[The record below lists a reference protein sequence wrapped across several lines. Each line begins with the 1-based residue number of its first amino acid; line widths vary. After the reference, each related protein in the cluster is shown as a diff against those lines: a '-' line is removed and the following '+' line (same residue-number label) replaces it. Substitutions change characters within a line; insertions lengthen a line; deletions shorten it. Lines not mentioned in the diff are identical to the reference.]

1 MTNYLHTTAPI
12 TNFKNVNKLKIKAKS
27 KNRQVSSLNK
37 RRKFTIKNPL
47 EGNGFLD
54 RIQNMSPE
62 KKMALNLKIK
72 EKMLAPI
79 SVKHK
84 DATNPSIKSSLH
96 LKTKSDVPCY
106 NELSNENKMYASKSK
121 DKLEHKSK

>member
-1 MTNYLHTTAPI
+1 MGYSLRTSAPI

-37 RRKFTIKNPL
+37 RRKFNIKNPL

-54 RIQNMSPE
+54 RLQNMSPQ

-72 EKMLAPI
+72 EKMLAPLNM
-79 SVKHK
+79 KHK
-84 DATNPSIKSSLH
+84 DAANPSIKSNLH
-96 LKTKSDVPCY
+96 FKTKSDIPIGEY
-106 NELSNENKMYASKSK
+106 YPESEWERLNNHNSSP
-121 DKLEHKSK
+121 H